1 MFELHQ
7 KVLDGPLTVR
17 STPYGDGVVIVS
29 LDGEL
34 DGSTVASAATV
45 IEAALHRPEMLV
57 VLDLE
62 GLHFLDSAGVAL
74 LLNLNEEKWSQGRI
88 RVVPSRSPGV
98 TRILAATGLD
108 ALLTIVQD
116 GHGAPSAEQATEPR
130 PHPEPTSPAAT
141 PLDAPAPNL

>member
-29 LDGEL
+29 LVGEL

-45 IEAALHRPEMLV
+45 IEAALDRPEMLV

-62 GLHFLDSAGVAL
+62 DLDFLDSAGVAL
-74 LLNLNEEKWSQGRI
+74 LLDLNEEKWSRGRT
-88 RVVPSRSPGV
+88 RVVPSRSLAV

-108 ALLTIVQD
+108 GLLKIVQD
-116 GHGAPSAEQATEPR
+116 GHGNPSAEKAPERRPR
-130 PHPEPTSPAAT
+130 HGPG
-141 PLDAPAPNL
+141 APGTRL